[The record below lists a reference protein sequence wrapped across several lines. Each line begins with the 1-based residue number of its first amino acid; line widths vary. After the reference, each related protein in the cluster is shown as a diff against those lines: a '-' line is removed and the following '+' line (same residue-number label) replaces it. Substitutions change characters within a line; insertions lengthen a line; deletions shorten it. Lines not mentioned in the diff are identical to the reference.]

1 MTADEQKLLAALR
14 SSVKETERLREQV
27 RKLSSDP
34 VEPIAIVGIGCRYPG
49 GVRGPDELWRL
60 VAEGADG
67 ISEFPHDRGWDVERL
82 YDPQLSRPG
91 TSYVREGGFLYG
103 AGEFDPDFFG
113 ISPREA
119 QGMDPQQRLLL
130 ETCWEAL
137 EHAGIP
143 PGTLRR
149 SPTGV
154 FAGMMYH
161 DYPTGATAG
170 SIVSGRVSYTFG
182 LEGPSVT
189 VDTACSSS
197 LVSLHLACQALRQKE
212 CTLALAGGVAV
223 MSTPD
228 MFVEFSRQGALS
240 PDGRCRSFAADA
252 DGTGWSEGVG
262 MLVLERLSDAR
273 RNNHRILAVMRG
285 SAVNQDGAS
294 NGLTAPNGPSQ
305 ERVIRQALA
314 NARVSADQV
323 DAVEAHGTGTT
334 LGDPI
339 EAQALLATYGQQRP
353 EGRPLWL
360 GSLKSNIG
368 HTQAAAGV
376 AGVIKMVMA
385 MRHGVL
391 PRTLNVTERS
401 SHVDWSTGSVDLLT
415 EAREWRRDGHPRRAG
430 VSSFGISGTN
440 AHVIL
445 EEAPAPRPGNA
456 GDTERAQQPGDTEP
470 AQWPGNTG
478 QAQQP
483 GGTDQDQRPG
493 GAPPAAVPWVL
504 SARGEQALREQAA
517 RLAAH
522 VTEHELDP
530 ADVGYSLA
538 TTRALH
544 DHRAVVIGEGSA
556 ELMRGLA
563 AVAVGAQAGHVVT
576 GVAGRAGRR
585 VFVFPG
591 QGSQWVGMGQELAA
605 ASPVFAEKL
614 AECGRALE
622 PWVDWSLE
630 EVLGDPEALER
641 VDVIQPVL
649 WAVMV
654 ALAGLWR
661 SYGVEPDA
669 VVGHSQG
676 EIAAACVAG
685 ALSLEDGARV
695 VALRSQAI
703 PRLSGQGGM
712 VSVAASAAEVE
723 RLLAKW
729 EDRVGIAAVNGPAST
744 VVSGDPDAL
753 AEFMVLCHDQDVRS
767 RRIAVDYASH
777 GPQVEALRETLLER
791 LAGIAPRQGDVPFHS
806 TVTGGLLADTTGLDA
821 RYWYTNLRQPV
832 RFESVVRGL
841 LEQGHGVFVEISPHP
856 VLTVGLQ
863 ETLDD
868 AAETGAAAVTISSLQ
883 RDKGGLDH
891 FLLSLGQACVHGVT
905 PDWQA
910 SFPGTARVVELPT
923 YPFQHRRYWLDTP
936 VSYGADP
943 ARLGQ
948 LPVGHPLL
956 GAAVALPGSGSGS
969 GSGSGGLV
977 LTGRLSLDSHPWL
990 ADHRLHDIVLFP
1002 ATGFLELVMCAA
1014 DRTDCGVVDELTLRA
1029 PLVVPERGG
1038 IAVQVTVD
1046 APDGEGRREVRV
1058 HSRTET
1064 PADEDGATWTLHAE
1078 GTLGLDAGP
1087 EARLDAG
1094 SDSGPAGA
1102 TGLETW
1108 PPEGADPLPLGDFYG
1123 ELCAGGLEYGPVFQ
1137 GLRAAWRHADAMFG
1151 EVALP
1156 EESAAEAAEF
1166 GIHPALLDA
1175 ALQISLLDA
1184 GDGQTGEPA
1193 VPFAWS
1199 GVRLHATGASMLRV
1213 KVTAAG
1219 SGLRLTAADAT
1230 GAPVATVESLA
1241 ARPVTAE
1248 QIRALGAQGG
1258 RPLLQVAWLP
1268 MAGASVAATGEE
1280 PAVHRVVAEGADVP
1294 VRVRSAVFGILD
1306 ELSSR
1311 AGDDPPSS
1319 SPLVVVTRGAVS
1331 VAGEE
1336 ITDLAGSAVWG
1347 LVRAAQAELPGR
1359 YLLADLDDSA
1369 ESEAALS
1376 SAVAQAV
1383 ASGETQLA
1391 LRAGRISVPR
1401 LTRADA
1407 APDGETPW
1415 NADGTV
1421 LIIGAAGAAGAAG
1434 GPGALLARHL
1444 VTEHGVRHLLL
1455 AGHDGTAAGEV
1466 VALAGELADL
1476 GAEVRVEECDLT
1488 DREAVAALLAT
1499 VGDDHPLT
1507 GVVHAVGG
1515 TEGDLIGALSAE
1527 QIEDALRTHVDTAWH
1542 LHELT
1547 RELPLTAFVLFS
1559 GSAAVVDGPG
1569 RGSAAAAGFFLS
1581 ALAEHRTA
1589 EGLPAQCLVRGEWDE
1604 NNAAA
1609 DTAGYGRQG
1618 MRVLIGAEGP
1628 ALLDAAVRT
1637 ALPVVVAAHW
1647 DPVAVGSRAEGVPPM
1662 LRALA
1667 RPPARRTAAGGG
1679 PMSDGPGR
1687 ADQLSALPEDERRQR
1702 VLELVRAHAAAILGH
1717 PGPEAVD
1724 PDRAFLEMGFD
1735 SVAALGLRNR
1745 LKPDIGLTIPATAVF
1760 EHPSPR
1766 ALTTRLLAELDS
1778 RSTVTAT
1785 DGGAGEPSLDSPAA
1799 MFREAF
1805 RSGRL
1810 DQGVALLQ
1818 AVAAL
1823 RPTHTS
1829 PVEPETLPPLVKLAE
1844 GPRKPGL
1851 FCFPSP
1857 GVGGAHQFARLA
1869 ANLNGILDVTAV
1881 PLPGYAETES
1891 LPASFATVVEGCAAQ
1906 IRLAAADEPLALAGY
1921 SAGGLFAH
1929 AVARHLEESG
1939 TGPSAVVLLDTYHPD
1954 TEGMAD
1960 LRNQM
1965 LAGVFEREAVFGP
1978 FSSAR
1983 LSALMWYGGLM
1994 EGHQVEDIA
2003 APVLFVRPREW
2014 AGHAET
2020 AATADWRASWDTAHT
2035 VSEVDGSH
2043 LTLIEEQAPQAAEA
2057 ITAWLTSLH

>member
-27 RKLSSDP
+27 RKLSSDL

-60 VAEGADG
+60 VAEEADG

-91 TSYVREGGFLYG
+91 TSYVREGGFLHG

-143 PGTLRR
+143 PGTLRH

-262 MLVLERLSDAR
+262 ILVLERLSDAR
-273 RNNHRILAVMRG
+273 RNGHRTLAVVRG

-305 ERVIRQALA
+305 ERVIRRALA

-353 EGRPLWL
+353 GGRPLWL

-385 MRHGVL
+385 MRHGML
-391 PRTLNVTERS
+391 PRTLNVAERS
-401 SHVDWSTGSVDLLT
+401 PHVDWSTGSVDLLT

-445 EEAPAPRPGNA
+445 EETPEPEPKPESKPKPGPEPENARGNGRSRLSGESRP
-456 GDTERAQQPGDTEP
+456 
-470 AQWPGNTG
+470 
-478 QAQQP
+478 
-483 GGTDQDQRPG
+483 
-493 GAPPAAVPWVL
+493 AVPWVL
-504 SARGEQALREQAA
+504 SARGEQALREQAV

-522 VTEHELDP
+522 VTEHGLDP
-530 ADVGYSLA
+530 VDVGYSLA

-544 DHRAVVIGEGSA
+544 DHRAVVVGEDTA
-556 ELMRGLA
+556 ELLRGLA
-563 AVAVGAQAGHVVT
+563 AVAAGAPAGHVIT

-591 QGSQWVGMGQELAA
+591 QGSQWVGMGRELAA
-605 ASPVFAEKL
+605 ASPVFAERL

-630 EVLGDPEALER
+630 EALGDPVALER
-641 VDVIQPVL
+641 VDVIQPAL

-695 VALRSQAI
+695 VALRSRAI
-703 PRLSGQGGM
+703 PRLSGRGGM

-729 EDRVGIAAVNGPAST
+729 EDRTGIAAVNGPTST

-753 AEFMVLCHDQDVRS
+753 AEFMVLCRDQDVRS

-777 GPQVEALRETLLER
+777 GPQVEALRETLLEC
-791 LAGIAPRQGDVPFHS
+791 LAGIAPEQGDVPFHS
-806 TVTGGLLADTTGLDA
+806 TVTGGPMADTTGLDA
-821 RYWYTNLRQPV
+821 GYWYANLRQPV
-832 RFESVVRGL
+832 RFEPVVRGL
-841 LEQGHGVFVEISPHP
+841 LEQGHDVFVEISPHP

-863 ETLDD
+863 ETFDD
-868 AAETGAAAVTISSLQ
+868 ATATADDGVGAAAVAIPSLQ
-883 RDKGGLDH
+883 RDEGGLDH
-891 FLLSLGQACVHGVT
+891 FLLSLGRACVHGVV
-905 PDWQA
+905 PEWQA
-910 SFPGTARVVELPT
+910 SFSGAARVVELPT
-923 YPFQHRRYWLDTP
+923 YPFQRRRYWLDTP
-936 VSYGADP
+936 VSYEADP

-948 LPVGHPLL
+948 SPAGHPLL
-956 GAAVALPGSGSGS
+956 GAVVALPGSGSGS
-969 GSGSGGLV
+969 QV

-990 ADHRLHDIVLFP
+990 ADHRLHGTVLFP
-1002 ATGFLELVMCAA
+1002 ATGFLELALCAA
-1014 DRTDCGVVDELTLRA
+1014 DRADCGVVEELTLRA

-1038 IAVQVTVD
+1038 IAVQVTVG
-1046 APDGEGRREVRV
+1046 APDAERRREVRV
-1058 HSRTET
+1058 HARPET
-1064 PADEDGATWTLHAE
+1064 PAGEHGAPWTLHAE
-1078 GTLGLDAGP
+1078 GTLSPDADGEADPDAGLDVHPDVGP
-1087 EARLDAG
+1087 V
-1094 SDSGPAGA
+1094 GA
-1102 TGLETW
+1102 VGLEAW
-1108 PPEGADPLPLGDFYG
+1108 PPEGADPLPLGDFYA
-1123 ELCAGGLEYGPVFQ
+1123 ELRAGGLEYGPVFQ
-1137 GLRAAWRHADAMFG
+1137 GLRAAWRHAGAMFG

-1156 EESAAEAAEF
+1156 EETVTEATGF

-1175 ALQISLLDA
+1175 ALQVGLLDA
-1184 GDGQTGEPA
+1184 GDAGDGRTAGPA

-1199 GVRLHATGASMLRV
+1199 GVRLHAGGASMLRV
-1213 KVTAAG
+1213 RVTAAG
-1219 SGLRLTAADAT
+1219 SVLRLTAADAT

-1241 ARPVTAE
+1241 ARPVTPE
-1248 QIRALGAQGG
+1248 QIKALGGQGG
-1258 RPLLQVAWLP
+1258 RPLLRVAWLP
-1268 MAGASVAATGEE
+1268 MAGVSAVARGEE
-1280 PAVHRVVAEGADVP
+1280 PAVHRVVGEGTDVP
-1294 VRVRSAVFGILD
+1294 ARVRSAVFGVLD
-1306 ELSSR
+1306 ALCSG
-1311 AGDDPPSS
+1311 AGDDPPRS

-1347 LVRAAQAELPGR
+1347 LVRSAQAERPGR

-1369 ESEAALS
+1369 ESESALP

-1391 LRAGRISVPR
+1391 VRAGRISVPR
-1401 LTRADA
+1401 LTRTDA
-1407 APDGETPW
+1407 APAGEMPW
-1415 NADGTV
+1415 DADGTV
-1421 LIIGAAGAAGAAG
+1421 LITGAIGTTGNSGTAVTAGTAGDTG
-1434 GPGALLARHL
+1434 GQGAQLARHL
-1444 VTEHGVRHLLL
+1444 VTQHGVRHLLL
-1455 AGHDGTAAGEV
+1455 AGRGGTVAREALEPAADPAVGPTADSAV
-1466 VALAGELADL
+1466 GLAAELTDL

-1488 DREAVAALLAT
+1488 DRDAVAALLAT

-1507 GVVHAVGG
+1507 GVVHTMGG
-1515 TEGDLIGALSAE
+1515 TGDELTGVSDAE
-1527 QIEDALRTHVDTAWH
+1527 RIEDSLRTHADSAWH

-1547 RELPLTAFVLFS
+1547 RELPLAAFVLVS
-1559 GSAAVVDGPG
+1559 GSAALVDGPVRSG
-1569 RGSAAAAGFFLS
+1569 PAAAGLFLS

-1589 EGLPAQCLVRGEWDE
+1589 RGLPARCLVRETRDRE
-1604 NNAAA
+1604 EDNA
-1609 DTAGYGRQG
+1609 
-1618 MRVLIGAEGP
+1618 VAE
-1628 ALLDAAVRT
+1628 LDAAVRT
-1637 ALPVVVAAHW
+1637 ALPVLVAGHW
-1647 DPVAVGSRAEGVPPM
+1647 DPVAVGSRPEDLPPL

-1667 RPPARRTAAGGG
+1667 RPSARRTAAAAG
-1679 PMSDGPGR
+1679 PVDDGPGR
-1687 ADQLSALPEDERRQR
+1687 ADRLFALPEDERRRR

-1724 PDRAFLEMGFD
+1724 PDRPFLEMGFD

-1745 LKPDIGLTIPATAVF
+1745 LKPDLGLTVPATAVF

-1766 ALTTRLLAELDS
+1766 ALTSRLLAELGG
-1778 RSTVTAT
+1778 RSTAAAT
-1785 DGGAGEPSLDSPAA
+1785 IDGEAGEASLDSPAA

-1805 RSGRL
+1805 RNGRL

-1823 RPTHTS
+1823 RPTHSS
-1829 PVEPETLPPLVKLAE
+1829 PVDPRNLPPLVKLAQ
-1844 GPRKPGL
+1844 GPAGPGL

-1881 PLPGYAETES
+1881 PLPGYAATES
-1891 LPASFATVVEGCAAQ
+1891 LPTSFGTAVEGCAEQ
-1906 IRLAAADEPLALAGY
+1906 IRLAAADEPFALAGY

-1929 AVARHLEESG
+1929 AVARHLEDSG

-1994 EGHQVEDIA
+1994 EGHRVEDIA

-2014 AGHAET
+2014 AGRAET
-2020 AATADWRASWDTAHT
+2020 AATTDWRASWDTAHT

-2043 LTLIEEQAPQAAEA
+2043 LTLIEEQAPQAAGV
-2057 ITAWLTSLH
+2057 ITAWLASL